1 MNDPAAARQVAAL
14 AIKGGT
20 LQLANSRVDVK
31 VCNEYTRVSPM
42 RACRR
47 ARLAVQGPL
56 LDADCSECCKVA
68 LNNAVL
74 TAVGNLGGTA
84 RLGGK
89 AALDVRNSTLH
100 GMALEAAAGVTVSFI
115 TSRCGNCTINSSAL
129 ASKMVVVNSEFD
141 PALNETLLG
150 SFGSCTELQG
160 RGVCDRSAICTDQP
174 SGGRQC
180 SCPFGFKAG
189 TNEDGSGCIDLCALA
204 REANVSADSIVL
216 KPDGANLV
224 NESAKLS
231 FSNFASARSHE
242 LSLRLV
248 PKNGTPDAP
257 LTDPSKLV
265 KTGITSAGLYELQL
279 RHELRNTAEHKTTIC
294 PLVENL
300 QVQCTPGLSAADA
313 AGLPCMPILNLSQA
327 SVRIESSTGKVLFDG
342 SSRAPISAGDKL
354 KVEVSVRDVL
364 GNPVTRNTL
373 GLAISLEGKT
383 SKNSAP
389 FDPPSKDHP
398 STFVVRIQE
407 MWTKDAGEVQMHF
420 LVQSKPLYNLTL
432 QIVENASQ
440 KIAMGSTAAV
450 LSGVLLVSSIYLMIR
465 HGAKAKA
472 LVLSLVTKEGKM
484 VWGFLGEGFDMVG
497 DYAMVFAIHAAF
509 NDTEEN
515 RLKAAPVYIPAL
527 VSLVVSTIVSLAALA
542 VRGTSTVTQLRRRR
556 LELKDFGKRRGYA
569 ELLDVKIEDAER
581 HCKQTYI
588 GVALALFEEV
598 PMGGIGI
605 FFLSQRYNAPWFP
618 IASIFSSGVMLGIKV
633 AATTTLPYWWA
644 KLKKWQASA
653 RPVRECAALG
663 TELVIASVESGDAPN
678 GAGEQASSL
687 LHSLH
692 ELRTFTR
699 RVARSAEPLSTPDAK
714 NLVKIIAGLLKMEHK
729 VLHYIETLSALED
742 PEDPEPKP
750 DMTQVLLSVG
760 PFRITRVV
768 HG

>member
-1 MNDPAAARQVAAL
+1 M
-14 AIKGGT
+14 
-20 LQLANSRVDVK
+20 
-31 VCNEYTRVSPM
+31 
-42 RACRR
+42 
-47 ARLAVQGPL
+47 
-56 LDADCSECCKVA
+56 LDAVCSECCKVA
-68 LNNAVL
+68 LHNATL
-74 TAVGNLGGTA
+74 TAVGNLSGTA

-100 GMALEAAAGVTVSFI
+100 GMALEAAAGVMVSLI
-115 TSRCGNCTINSSAL
+115 TTRCGNCTINSSAR
-129 ASKMVVVNSEFD
+129 ASNMVIVNSEFD
-141 PALNETLLG
+141 PALSETSQR
-150 SFGSCTELQG
+150 SFGSCKELQG

-189 TNEDGSGCIDLCALA
+189 TNEDGSECIDLCALT
-204 REANVSADSIVL
+204 REATVSAGSIIL
-216 KPDGANLV
+216 NKTDGANVV
-224 NESAKLS
+224 NESANLS

-248 PKNGTPDAP
+248 PQNGTRDAS
-257 LTDPSKLV
+257 LSDASELV

-279 RHELRNTAEHKTTIC
+279 RHELRSPNENKTTIC
-294 PLVENL
+294 SLVENL
-300 QVQCTPGLSAADA
+300 RVQCTPGLSAADA
-313 AGLPCMPILNLSQA
+313 AGTPCMPVIKLSPA
-327 SVRIESSTGKVLFDG
+327 SVRIQSSSGEVLFDG
-342 SSRAPISAGDKL
+342 SPRAPIVAGDSL
-354 KVEVSVRDVL
+354 KVEVTVRDIL
-364 GNPVTRNTL
+364 DNPVMRSTL
-373 GLAISLEGKT
+373 GLAISLEGKS
-383 SKNSAP
+383 SKTSAP

-420 LVQSKPLYNLTL
+420 LVQSTTLYTLTL
-432 QIVENASQ
+432 QIVENASE

-450 LSGVLLVSSIYLMIR
+450 ISGVLLGVSTYLMIR
-465 HGAKAKA
+465 HGTKAKA

-509 NDTEEN
+509 HDTQEN
-515 RLKAAPVYIPAL
+515 QLKAAPVYIPAL

-542 VRGTSTVTQLRRRR
+542 VRGKITVTQLRRRR
-556 LELKDFGKRRGYA
+556 RELKDFGKRQGYA

-588 GVALALFEEV
+588 GIALALFEEV

-644 KLKKWQASA
+644 KLKKWQANA
-653 RPVRECAALG
+653 RPVRERAALG
-663 TELVIASVESGDAPN
+663 MELVTASAELGDAPN
-678 GAGEQASSL
+678 RADEPASL
-687 LHSLH
+687 VRSLH

-699 RVARSAEPLSTPDAK
+699 RVARSAEPLSKPDAE

-729 VLHYIETLSALED
+729 VLHYIETLSTPED
-742 PEDPEPKP
+742 PEDPGPKP
-750 DMTQVLLSVG
+750 DMTQVLRSATAYCDSRSSWMADATPLPAPS
-760 PFRITRVV
+760 
-768 HG
+768 